1 MQIFN
6 IIAITFAA
14 MATASPVDTDA
25 VEEGVA
31 SIHLPAGCRKRDLAV
46 CALRL
51 VGTTAS
57 CGAAIVEAGAN
68 PAADLA
74 CVKSAAGTASH
85 YKQCKHC
92 IPKRFMAVEV

>member
-31 SIHLPAGCRKRDLAV
+31 SIHLPAGCRKRDLAL
-46 CALRL
+46 CAVKLI
-51 VGTTAS
+51 GTTAK
-57 CGAAIVEAGAN
+57 CGSAVIEAGVN
-68 PAADLA
+68 VAADLS
-74 CVKSAAGTASH
+74 CVISATGFATSID
-85 YKQCKHC
+85 KCKNC
-92 IPKRFMAVEV
+92 IPKKVMAIEV